1 MNESERKPLSL
12 ISTNVP
18 TLTTIHVRCRLCCLR
33 YTTIYLHRNTLT
45 PTTTPLSPHN
55 DNHEQKFGS
64 NSRLDKEARSLS
76 AAAVGGSSGL
86 GKFQDTE
93 TGSTM
98 TPGEMGRKE
107 LFQQIP
113 FLSVLGMQKKEKD
126 VSKAFA
132 DYAANEEA
140 NAHNELTEF
149 DKEQRRSQA
158 SVIILDELEMEK
170 SVMTMPLIFAV
181 FIAATSQFLVGYN
194 NGVMN
199 APVNVVF
206 PGHSLLS
213 WSLAVSG
220 FGFGGPLGSYFGGIM
235 ADSRGRRGALLI
247 DMWTFV
253 LGGTLQALA
262 PNIYVIIVAR
272 FIIGFASGFSSVL
285 VPVYLGE
292 MAPPSLRGSL
302 GTLTQFALVIGIL
315 VADLLAFPL
324 ATPTMWR
331 LLFAVTALTGL
342 FQLLLSTYL
351 LESPRWLLNRDRNS
365 MRARYIIKR
374 LRGYKTDEEVEK
386 EVANFLAGKTEDSEK
401 QESQMVLL
409 AEMFSKPRIRSL
421 IISSIFLQIC
431 QQFSG
436 INAVIYYSTSFFQG
450 VISNPLVG
458 TTILGVVNVLATWVA
473 LLLMDRCGRKTLLL
487 WSTGVMF
494 LGCIFIVLSM
504 LHVFPNIIS
513 LVAMNAY
520 VIFFEIGLG
529 PIPWLIVS
537 EMFGARYI
545 AAAMSV
551 SSQVNWG
558 ANFVVG
564 LAFPYMNKYLGPYSF
579 VPFAVAL
586 FVSFL
591 HTTFVLPETQGT
603 TPAEL
608 AGEAEP
614 AEPNPEDGGAID
626 EE

>member
-12 ISTNVP
+12 ISTNIP
-18 TLTTIHVRCRLCCLR
+18 TLTTIHVRCRLCRLSCI
-33 YTTIYLHRNTLT
+33 TIYAHRNTSA

-55 DNHEQKFGS
+55 GIHEQ
-64 NSRLDKEARSLS
+64 
-76 AAAVGGSSGL
+76 
-86 GKFQDTE
+86 
-93 TGSTM
+93 
-98 TPGEMGRKE
+98 
-107 LFQQIP
+107 
-113 FLSVLGMQKKEKD
+113 
-126 VSKAFA
+126 
-132 DYAANEEA
+132 
-140 NAHNELTEF
+140 
-149 DKEQRRSQA
+149 
-158 SVIILDELEMEK
+158 K

-181 FIAATSQFLVGYN
+181 FTAATSQFLVGYN
-194 NGVMN
+194 TGVMN

-213 WSLAVSG
+213 WSLAVSC
-220 FGFGGPLGSYFGGIM
+220 FAVGGPLGSYFGGIM

-529 PIPWLIVS
+529 PIPWLIVA
-537 EMFGARYI
+537 EMFETRYV
-545 AAAMSV
+545 AVAMSV

-564 LAFPYMNKYLGPYSF
+564 LAFPFMNKYLGPYSF

-608 AGEAEP
+608 AADMVKRNSASVVYES
-614 AEPNPEDGGAID
+614 NPGGAGAID
-626 EE
+626 GEWRKAMEQLMDEEEKEMQAGTYGELL